1 MDNLTR
7 EIRKT
12 VTKTKFRDLVAMLYE
27 RAMGGD
33 LQAANMLLSRLAPTL
48 KPKAEPMRVDLPK
61 GDALAQARAVV
72 QGVAGGNVLPMDGK
86 TLIDSL
92 SATVKILEVTELI
105 PRIESLEQA
114 NEKKP

>member
-12 VTKTKFRDLVAMLYE
+12 VTKTKFRALVAMLYE
-27 RAMGGD
+27 RAMNGD
-33 LQAANMLLSRLAPTL
+33 LQAANMLLSRLAPPL
-48 KPKAEPMRVDLPK
+48 KPQAEPMRVNLPD
-61 GDALAQARAVV
+61 GDAYAQARAVV
-72 QGVAGGNVLPMDGK
+72 QGVAGGNVLPTDGK
-86 TLIDSL
+86 ALVDSL
-92 SATVKILEVTELI
+92 NATVKIQEIVELI